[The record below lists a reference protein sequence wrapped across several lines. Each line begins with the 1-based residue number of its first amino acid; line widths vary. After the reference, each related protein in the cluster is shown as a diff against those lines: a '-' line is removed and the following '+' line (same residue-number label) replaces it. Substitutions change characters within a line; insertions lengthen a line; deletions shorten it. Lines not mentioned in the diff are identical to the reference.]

1 MKKLKETKPY
11 TKARITVLV
20 SIYEEAYKFKQL
32 PLSIRGID
40 HSPEW
45 KALIYA
51 IEKEM
56 DWSVSE
62 LLIFLNL
69 VREHT
74 RKQVRQFLL
83 DNDSK
88 TVRRGKRTR
97 VKRKKKK

>member
-62 LLIFLNL
+62 LVIFLNL
-69 VREHT
+69 VRET